1 MQGSQT
7 RCNGGGKTSS
17 TLGVDGESAGPG
29 CTGAACSGSDNED
42 CGSCGVVIGAQVN
55 STMSDN
61 ICDDGQAWWDPGLLE
76 RDHIATGVGADDLD
90 EVIPLWLSH
99 LLL

>member
-29 CTGAACSGSDNED
+29 CTGAP
-42 CGSCGVVIGAQVN
+42 VVAAIMKTVAAAASLSVRR
-55 STMSDN
+55 STAPCLTTSVTT
-61 ICDDGQAWWDPGLLE
+61 ARPGGILVCW
-76 RDHIATGVGADDLD
+76 RGI
-90 EVIPLWLSH
+90 I
-99 LLL
+99 